1 MKRFLIIAAMAVFSL
16 VSCSKET
23 QIIGS
28 WKCESMQVK
37 AMGATL
43 DINFEEQGI
52 NMVLTFKE
60 GGVLETASTVPGEE
74 ISTETSTYSITEDD
88 LIIDGI
94 STPYELKGR
103 KLVIYGGKGLMDM
116 EGEFVM
122 TLKKI

>member
-1 MKRFLIIAAMAVFSL
+1 MRQWPFSAL
-16 VSCSKET
+16 YPARKKHRSS
-23 QIIGS
+23 
-28 WKCESMQVK
+28 
-37 AMGATL
+37 GATL

-60 GGVLETASTVPGEE
+60 GGVLETVSTVPGEE

-103 KLVIYGGKGLMDM
+103 KLVIYGGKGLMDL